1 MSEQDWLEISVQVDG
16 EAAEAV
22 SEVFNHYGRGGV
34 VIERVL
40 SSGVG
45 AHDDVDILSVKTYV
59 PANAPA
65 TRRKIEESLWHLGQL
80 YPIPG
85 PTFRVLTAADWSEAW
100 KAHYSV
106 LHIGRRTVIVPQWQT
121 YKPQGDEMVIA
132 LDPGMAFGTGTH
144 PTTRLCL
151 AALEQVIDPGMTVLD
166 LGTGSGVLSIAAAKQ
181 GAGSVLAVDI
191 DEIAVASAKRNATL
205 NGVADTV
212 RIETGSLDRAGEQ
225 YDLVLVNILSQVI
238 LSLLDQGLGDVIRPG
253 GMVIASG
260 IIDDQEREVRAK
272 FAEKGI
278 EVVGRRAEQDWIA
291 LTGRKPAG

>member
-22 SEVFNHYGRGGV
+22 SEVFNRYGRGGA

-40 SSGVG
+40 SSGLG
-45 AHDDVDILSVKTYV
+45 AHDDVDVLSVKTYV
-59 PANAPA
+59 PADAPA
-65 TRRKIEESLWHLGQL
+65 ARRKVEESLWHLGQL

-100 KAHYSV
+100 KVHYSV
-106 LHIGRRTVIVPQWQT
+106 LHIGCRTVIVPQWQA

-151 AALEQVIDPGMTVLD
+151 AALEQVIDPGMTVFD

-278 EVVGRRAEQDWIA
+278 EVVDRRAEQDWIA